1 MSNISNLKS
10 PYVLS
15 DIPGFLLEKEIT
27 KESELE
33 SDVSQYFSITNYST
47 TTKADNKNEKNDE
60 KTQVLDENTYKIFK
74 YKKDLLAFDL
84 VPTYG
89 LLRSVIVNSE
99 KEVISFAP
107 PKSIAADIFMNMYSQ
122 KTKDIIA
129 EDFIEGTMINVFFDR
144 LINSWRHATRST
156 VDAKAAFYCD
166 SSSVKKTFSDMFI
179 DACSQNNLN
188 LESLNQ
194 QFCYSFVLQHPL
206 NRIVVPL
213 KTPQLYLVEVYEIIN
228 TNNNEILVYPQDMQ
242 LVRQHGRWTN
252 TSVLFPIT
260 YEFSSYSEL
269 IEKFASPNTPYN
281 IMGIVIKNT
290 ATNLRTKIRNPIYE
304 EVRHLRGNQPKLQYQ
319 YLTLRHSGQL
329 PEYLKFY
336 PESKAE
342 FSVYRDKVHMF
353 TETLHKNYI
362 SCYVKKQKPLN
373 EFGQQYKTNMFK
385 IHEIYLNE
393 LREKGLHVTNTVVIN
408 YVNKIPP
415 RLMMF
420 HLSMFAERTSKV
432 EPNQPLGK
440 VEPN

>member
-1 MSNISNLKS
+1 MTTLKS
-10 PYVLS
+10 PHFLS
-15 DIPGFLLEKEIT
+15 NIPGFLKMLAKVPEPVIEPVIDDAK
-27 KESELE
+27 
-33 SDVSQYFSITNYST
+33 YFSIT
-47 TTKADNKNEKNDE
+47 KQEEGD
-60 KTQVLDENTYKIFK
+60 TYKIFK

-84 VPTYG
+84 VPIYG
-89 LLRSVIVNSE
+89 LLRSVIVNPQN
-99 KEVISFAP
+99 EVISFAP
-107 PKSIAADIFMNMYSQ
+107 PKSIAADTFMNMHPQ
-122 KTKDIIA
+122 KTNDIIA

-144 LINSWRHATRST
+144 LKNSWRHATRSSI
-156 VDAKAAFYCD
+156 DANVSFYCD
-166 SSSVKKTFSDMFI
+166 SSSTKKSFSDMFM
-179 DACSQNNLN
+179 DACLQNNLM

-206 NRIVVPL
+206 NRIVIPL
-213 KTPQLYLVEVYEIIN
+213 KTPQLYLVEVYEIIH

-242 LVRQHGRWTN
+242 SVRQHGRWAN

-281 IMGIVIKNT
+281 IMGIVLKHT
-290 ATNLRTKIRNPIYE
+290 PTNLRTKIRNPIYE

-319 YLTLRHSGQL
+319 YLTLRHSGKL

-336 PESKAE
+336 PEAKSD
-342 FSVYRDKVHMF
+342 FSAYRDKVHMF

-408 YVNKIPP
+408 YVNKIHP
-415 RLMMF
+415 RLLMS
-420 HLSMFAERTSKV
+420 LLR
-432 EPNQPLGK
+432 
-440 VEPN
+440 

>member
-1 MSNISNLKS
+1 MSNLLTLKS

-15 DIPGFLLEKEIT
+15 DIPGFLKAISKELVVDIDT
-27 KESELE
+27 VEPALPNE
-33 SDVSQYFSITNYST
+33 SQYFSITNYST
-47 TTKADNKNEKNDE
+47 KVEKENENDKE
-60 KTQVLDENTYKIFK
+60 DVYKILK

-84 VPTYG
+84 VPMYG

-107 PKSIAADIFMNMYSQ
+107 PKSIAADIFMNMHSQ

-156 VDAKAAFYCD
+156 VDAKGAFYCD
-166 SSSVKKTFSDMFI
+166 SSSVKKSFSDMFI
-179 DACSQNNLN
+179 DACSQNNLS
-188 LESLNQ
+188 LGSLNP

-213 KTPQLYLVEVYEIIN
+213 KVPQLYLVEVYEIIN

-242 LVRQHGRWTN
+242 SVRQHGRWTN

-281 IMGIVIKNT
+281 IMGIVLKNT

-336 PESKAE
+336 PEAKAE
-342 FSVYRDKVHMF
+342 FSAYRDKVHMF

-373 EFGQQYKTNMFK
+373 EFEQQYKTNMFK

-393 LREKGLHVTNTVVIN
+393 LRGKGLHVTNTVVIN

-415 RLMMF
+415 RLLMF
-420 HLSMFAERTSKV
+420 HLSPRAALQPEAKV
-432 EPNQPLGK
+432 EPK
-440 VEPN
+440 